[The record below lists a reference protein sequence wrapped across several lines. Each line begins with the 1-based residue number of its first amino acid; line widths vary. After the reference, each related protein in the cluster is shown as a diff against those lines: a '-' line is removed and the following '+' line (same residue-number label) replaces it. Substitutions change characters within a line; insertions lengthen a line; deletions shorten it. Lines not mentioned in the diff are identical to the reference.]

1 MSKQTLNGNNFF
13 GQFRDNYELQSGY
26 QYICDNNL
34 ITNFQ
39 NYQLTEQDINERKIW
54 CLDEF
59 YVLPDIEENIERNIN
74 IKWDLEAISQTG
86 SCAGLSEYIFEL
98 IIYTKENA
106 NLFLNASA

>member
-1 MSKQTLNGNNFF
+1 METSN
-13 GQFRDNYELQSGY
+13 LQAGY

-39 NYQLTEQDINERKIW
+39 NYQLTERDMNEKKIW

-59 YVLPDIEENIERNIN
+59 HVLPDIEENIERNID
-74 IKWDLEAISQTG
+74 IKWDLEAIAQTG

>member
-1 MSKQTLNGNNFF
+1 MET
-13 GQFRDNYELQSGY
+13 LQSGY

-39 NYQLTEQDINERKIW
+39 NYELTEQDINERKIW

-59 YVLPDIEENIERNIN
+59 HVLPNIEENIERNID
-74 IKWDLEAISQTG
+74 IKWDLEAIAQTG

-98 IIYTKENA
+98 IIYTKEKA